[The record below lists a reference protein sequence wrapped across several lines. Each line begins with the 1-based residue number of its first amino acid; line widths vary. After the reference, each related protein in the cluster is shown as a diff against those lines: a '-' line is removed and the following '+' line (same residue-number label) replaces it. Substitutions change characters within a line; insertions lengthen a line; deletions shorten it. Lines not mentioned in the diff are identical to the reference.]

1 MHERGIWPTRL
12 HAITT
17 GPLGG
22 CYNSF
27 MLKQRTIKQLVKTIG
42 IGLHS
47 GTKVEL
53 TLRPA
58 AVDTGIVF
66 RRIDLEPVVDLPAC
80 ATEVGDTR
88 MATVLQKGAAKVS
101 TVEHLMSACAGLGI
115 DNLYVD
121 LSAEEIP
128 IMDGSA
134 SSFVFLLQQAGLQEQ
149 NAAKKFIRVTTP
161 VEVREGEGAREKW
174 ARLDPYNGFKL
185 KFFIEFNHPAV
196 DATGQLAEVDFD
208 TESYVKEIARARTF
222 GFMQDVET
230 LRGMGLARGGSLE
243 NAIVMDEYRVL
254 NADGLRYENEFVR
267 HKILD
272 AIGDLYLV
280 GHPLLASY
288 SAHKSGHGMNNQLL
302 RALLARPDAYEVVS
316 FDRLDAAPNA
326 YAHQVGQEW
335 ALN

>member
-1 MHERGIWPTRL
+1 
-12 HAITT
+12 
-17 GPLGG
+17 
-22 CYNSF
+22 
-27 MLKQRTIKQLVKTIG
+27 MLKQRTIKQLVTTVG
-42 IGLHS
+42 VGLHS
-47 GTKVEL
+47 GTKVQL

-58 AVDTGIVF
+58 APETGIIF
-66 RRIDLEPVVDLPAC
+66 RRIDLDPVVDLPAL
-80 ATEVGDTR
+80 ALGVGDTR
-88 MATVLQKGAAKVS
+88 MASTLERDGARVS

-121 LSAEEIP
+121 LTAEEIP

-149 NAAKKFIRVTTP
+149 NAAKKFIRIKQT
-161 VEVREGEGAREKW
+161 VEVREGQGAQEKW

-196 DATGQLAEVDFD
+196 DGTGQTAEVDFGI
-208 TESYVKEIARARTF
+208 ESYVKEVSRARTF

-243 NAIVMDEYRVL
+243 NAIVMDEYRIL
-254 NADGLRYENEFVR
+254 NSDGLRYDNEFVR

-272 AIGDLYLV
+272 AIGDLYLI

-288 SAHKSGHGMNNQLL
+288 IAHKSGHTLNNQLL
-302 RALLARPDAYEVVS
+302 RALLAQPEAYEIVS
-316 FDRLDAAPNA
+316 FDTLESAPHD
-326 YAHQVGQEW
+326 YARQVGQEW
-335 ALN
+335 SPT

>member
-1 MHERGIWPTRL
+1 
-12 HAITT
+12 
-17 GPLGG
+17 
-22 CYNSF
+22 
-27 MLKQRTIKQLVKTIG
+27 MLKQRTVKNLVKTVG
-42 IGLHS
+42 VGVHS
-47 GTKVEL
+47 GTKVSL

-58 AVDTGIVF
+58 APDTGIVF
-66 RRIDLEPVVDLPAC
+66 RRVDLDPVVDLPAY
-80 ATEVGDTR
+80 ALGVGDTR
-88 MATVLQKGAAKVS
+88 MASTLEKDGARVS

-121 LSAEEIP
+121 VTAEEIP

-149 NAAKKFIRVTTP
+149 NVAKKFIRVKKT
-161 VEVREGEGAREKW
+161 VEVRQGQGEQEKW
-174 ARLDPYNGFKL
+174 ARLEPFNGFKL

-196 DATGQLAEVDFD
+196 DGTGQTAEVNFEL
-208 TESYVKEIARARTF
+208 ESYVKEISRARTF

-243 NAIVMDEYRVL
+243 NAIVMDEYRIL
-254 NADGLRYENEFVR
+254 NSDGLRYENEFVR

-272 AIGDLYLV
+272 AIGDLYLI

-288 SAHKSGHGMNNQLL
+288 TAHKSGHTLNNLLL
-302 RALLARPDAYEVVS
+302 RELLAQPESYEVVT
-316 FDRLDAAPNA
+316 FDNLDAAPGNVR
-326 YAHQVGQEW
+326 QVAEEW